1 MINEERDKKVELD
14 YLRDLGERKIRSL
27 KTAYELTESELVL
40 ILRLHRKKQ
49 IYGNTIINKLLDK

>member
-1 MINEERDKKVELD
+1 MMAYKENKTELD
-14 YLRDLGERKIRSL
+14 FLRDLGERKIRSL

-40 ILRLHRKKQ
+40 ILRLHSKKQ